1 MEPTVRAADP
11 VAAQVVA
18 MTHRQSHALVVFAAL
33 AGGLI
38 LSINMGVRQSLG
50 LYLEPMVV
58 ANSWSRADFAMG
70 LAVQNLVWGVFT
82 PFAGALAD
90 RFGSLKVLVVGAV
103 LFSVGLVVMA
113 LAVTPLGYIGGVGAL
128 IGLGTGATG
137 FPLVLA
143 VVGRIVSDRRR
154 SLALGMVAAGGSVGQ
169 FLLPPFI
176 VWVMDGNDWA
186 GSLYAIAA
194 VSVAMI
200 PAALILVRPDVDA
213 PHTSINRPI
222 DLSLGAA
229 LNEASRAPGFWLLNA
244 GFFVCG
250 FHVAFIA
257 THFPAYLSFCG
268 LQPSVGAWALSVIGL
283 FNIGGTLL
291 AGWLGGRFVK
301 KGLLAGIYALRSV
314 AIIVFINLPVTET
327 SVLMFAAAFGM
338 LWLSTVPLTSGL
350 VAHLFGPRYVATLF
364 GIVMMSHQ
372 VGAFFGSWI
381 GGYLFDLMGD
391 YGGSWN
397 IAIALGI
404 VAALIHLPIRE
415 RALAAA

>member
-1 MEPTVRAADP
+1 MSTKPT
-11 VAAQVVA
+11 Q
-18 MTHRQSHALVVFAAL
+18 MLIIFAAL

-38 LSINMGVRQSLG
+38 LSLNMGVRQSLG
-50 LYLEPMVV
+50 LYLEPMTL
-58 ANSWSRADFAMG
+58 ANAWSRSEFAMG

-82 PFAGALAD
+82 PFAGVLAD
-90 RFGSLKVLVVGAV
+90 RFGSLKVLFVGAI
-103 LFSVGLVVMA
+103 LFCVGLMVMA

-128 IGLGTGATG
+128 VGFGTGATG

-143 VVGRIVSDRRR
+143 VVGRIVPDHRR
-154 SLALGMVAAGGSVGQ
+154 SMALGIVAAGGSFGQ
-169 FLLPPFI
+169 FMLPPFI
-176 VWVMDGNDWA
+176 VWVMELGDWTL
-186 GSLYAIAA
+186 SLYAIAA
-194 VSVAMI
+194 VSVLMI
-200 PAALILVRPDVDA
+200 PAAFVLVRPDVNAPHRAIDA
-213 PHTSINRPI
+213 P
-222 DLSLGAA
+222 LEMSLGAA
-229 LNEASRAPGFWLLNA
+229 LNEASKAPGFWLLNA

-257 THFPAYLSFCG
+257 THFPAYLSLCG
-268 LQPSVGAWALSVIGL
+268 LQPSVGAWALSAIGL

-291 AGWLGGRFVK
+291 AGWLGGRYVK

-314 AIIVFINLPVTET
+314 VIVVFISFPVSET
-327 SVLMFAAAFGM
+327 SVLLFAAAFGM

-381 GGYLFDLMGD
+381 GGYLFDIMGD

-397 IAIALGI
+397 IAIVLGI

-415 RALAAA
+415 RAAVPA

>member
-1 MEPTVRAADP
+1 MRMALRSPQALIVLAA
-11 VAAQVVA
+11 V
-18 MTHRQSHALVVFAAL
+18 

-38 LSINMGVRQSLG
+38 LSVNMGVRQSLG
-50 LYLEPMVV
+50 LYLEPMTL
-58 ANSWSRADFAMG
+58 ANAWSRSEFALG

-90 RFGSLKVLVVGAV
+90 RIGSLKVLIFGAV
-103 LFSVGLVVMA
+103 LFCIGLVVMA
-113 LAVTPLGYIGGVGAL
+113 LAVTPAGYIAGAGAL
-128 IGLGTGATG
+128 IGFGTGATG

-143 VVGRIVSDRRR
+143 VVGRIVPERRR
-154 SLALGMVAAGGSVGQ
+154 SFALGIVAAGGSFGQ
-169 FLLPPFI
+169 FMLPPFI
-176 VWVMDGNDWA
+176 VWVMERADWTA
-186 GSLYAIAA
+186 SLYAVAA

-200 PAALILVRPDVDA
+200 PAAFVLVRPDVDA
-213 PHTSINRPI
+213 PHKAVAAPMDMT
-222 DLSLGAA
+222 LGAA
-229 LNEASRAPGFWLLNA
+229 LNAASKAPGFWLLNA

-291 AGWLGGRFVK
+291 AGWLGGRYVK
-301 KGLLAGIYALRSV
+301 KGLLAGIYVLRSV
-314 AIIVFINLPVTET
+314 TIVVFISVPVTET
-327 SVLMFAAAFGM
+327 SVLVFAAAFGV

-350 VAHLFGPRYVATLF
+350 VATLFGPRYVATLF

-372 VGAFFGSWI
+372 IGAFFGSWI

-397 IAIALGI
+397 VAIVLGI
-404 VAALIHLPIRE
+404 AAALIHLPIRE
-415 RALAAA
+415 RAAVPA